1 MPSPTPEA
9 WAEIRYAYEHTR
21 RPVEDICA
29 AHGISSGT
37 LRNRMHRW
45 GWTQRQR
52 PIPDEGPP
60 ALAMPAAA
68 VGPTRVETSSPE
80 GATPSFPSLT
90 PSLTLPLLGGGNERA
105 ATDGN
110 QTESTARVADHPQ
123 GDVPTDPEATAA
135 LIAERLQGALA
146 RVLPAIEATLAR
158 LTASPQHPRETEQA
172 ARTLGVLMR
181 TLRELNT
188 LASQHAL
195 PGAAEDHDDGP
206 PEDIDEFRR
215 ELARRINAFVDDH
228 EARKAAAAAAE
239 NGDGSL

>member
-9 WAEIRYAYEHTR
+9 WADIRYAYEHTR

-80 GATPSFPSLT
+80 GPTPSFPSLT
-90 PSLTLPLLGGGNERA
+90 PSLTLPHFFEDGRERPFAGGGNVSLA
-105 ATDGN
+105 SMN
-110 QTESTARVADHPQ
+110 ADM
-123 GDVPTDPEATAA
+123 PTDPEATAA

-188 LASQHAL
+188 LAGQHAL
-195 PGAAEDHDDGP
+195 PGAGAARDDDP

-228 EARKAAAAAAE
+228 EARQAAAE
-239 NGDGSL
+239 NGDGRF

>member
-68 VGPTRVETSSPE
+68 VGPAVTPTPYPSPQ
-80 GATPSFPSLT
+80 
-90 PSLTLPLLGGGNERA
+90 GGGVQAESA
-105 ATDGN
+105 ARRLPP
-110 QTESTARVADHPQ
+110 ALAAPVAD
-123 GDVPTDPEATAA
+123 GDEAGVPTDPEATAA

-188 LASQHAL
+188 LAGQHAL